1 MNKILITS
9 LCGLLSVAAQAG
21 ELDLSGLFPT
31 TKHTRNYS
39 DTNGFFVVQF
49 DVNESIVMRPA
60 TLPAGVPH
68 YDAVITVFKVVDGK
82 MEKVCPAWSGQFTD
96 GKCYE
101 DKLSDLV
108 AMALKKAGK

>member
-1 MNKILITS
+1 MKETLMMVMI
-9 LCGLLSVAAQAG
+9 GMLSVAAQAG
-21 ELDLSGLFPT
+21 ELDWSLSFPI

-49 DVNESIVMRPA
+49 DVNESFVSRPA
-60 TLPAGVPH
+60 TFPEGVPH

-82 MEKVCPAWSGQFTD
+82 MEKVCPAWSGEFTD